1 MFELTINESVY
12 QFNFGMG
19 FMREINKKVVQPV
32 DDLKDVKQNIGL
44 RYYVL
49 CLIGR
54 DIEALVEVLV
64 AANKGLDPRVT
75 PSLIDA
81 YIDNPDTDIE
91 KLFEDVLDFL
101 RNANATKT
109 ATVAVM
115 EEVEKQKARQ
125 DQN

>member
-1 MFELTINESVY
+1 MFELTINGVVY

-19 FMREINKKVVQPV
+19 FMRTINKKVVQPV

-44 RYYVL
+44 RYNVL

-54 DIEALVEVLV
+54 DIEALVDVLI
-64 AANKGLDPRVT
+64 AANTGMNPRV
-75 PSLIDA
+75 SSALLDA
-81 YIDNPDTDIE
+81 YIDSPDTDIE

-101 RNANATKT
+101 KNANATKS
-109 ATVAVM
+109 ATMAVV

-125 DQN
+125 NQN